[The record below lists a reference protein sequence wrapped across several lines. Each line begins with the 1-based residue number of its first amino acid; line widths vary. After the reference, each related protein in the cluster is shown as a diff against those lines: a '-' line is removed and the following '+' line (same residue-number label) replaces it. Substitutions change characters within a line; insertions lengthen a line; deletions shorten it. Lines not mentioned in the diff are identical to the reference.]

1 MDASTLLEVLC
12 RELPRLRAVADDT
25 GDRAALER
33 VLKAARRGKP
43 FLERLRELGLL
54 QVLTTWETRAGSE
67 RGVVDVPGVGSGH
80 VPLGSYRCPT
90 GTCHRM
96 ERPGP
101 GDDRPVC
108 ALHGTPLR
116 FG

>member
-1 MDASTLLEVLC
+1 MEASTLLGVLC

-43 FLERLRELGLL
+43 ILDRLRELGLL
-54 QVLTTWETRAGSE
+54 QVLTEWETRAGSE
-67 RGVVDVPGVGSGH
+67 PGVVGVPGVGGGH
-80 VPLGSYRCPT
+80 VPRGSYRCPT
-90 GTCHRM
+90 GTCRRV

-101 GDDRPVC
+101 GDDLPVC

>member
-1 MDASTLLEVLC
+1 MEASTLLGVLC

-43 FLERLRELGLL
+43 ILDRLRELGLL
-54 QVLTTWETRAGSE
+54 QVLTDWDTRAGNE
-67 RGVVDVPGVGSGH
+67 GGVVGVPGVGDGH
-80 VPLGSYRCPT
+80 VPRGSYRCPT
-90 GTCHRM
+90 GTCRRV

-101 GDDRPVC
+101 GDDLPVC
-108 ALHGTPLR
+108 TLHGTSLR

>member
-1 MDASTLLEVLC
+1 MEESTLLGVLC
-12 RELPRLRAVADDT
+12 RELPRLRAVADDI
-25 GDRAALER
+25 GHRRALEE

-43 FLERLRELGLL
+43 VVNQLRKLGLL
-54 QVLTTWETRAGSE
+54 QVLTDWETRAGTE
-67 RGVVDVPGVGSGH
+67 NGMIGLPGAGGGH
-80 VPLGSYRCPT
+80 VARGSHQCPT
-90 GTCHRM
+90 RTCDRV
-96 ERPGP
+96 ELPGP

>member
-1 MDASTLLEVLC
+1 MEASTLLSVLC

-33 VLKAARRGKP
+33 VVKAARRGKP
-43 FLERLRELGLL
+43 VLGQLRELGLL
-54 QVLTTWETRAGSE
+54 QVLMDWQTRTGT
-67 RGVVDVPGVGSGH
+67 GHGMVGVPGVGSGH
-80 VPLGSYRCPT
+80 VPRGSFQCPT
-90 GTCHRM
+90 GTCHRA
-96 ERPGP
+96 ELSRP

-108 ALHGTPLR
+108 ALHSTPLR

>member
-1 MDASTLLEVLC
+1 MEASTLLGLLC
-12 RELPRLRAVADDT
+12 RELPELRAVADDT

-43 FLERLRELGLL
+43 ILGRLRELGLL
-54 QVLTTWETRAGSE
+54 QVLTDWETRACTE
-67 RGVVDVPGVGSGH
+67 PGVVELLGVGGGH
-80 VPLGSYRCPT
+80 VPRGSYRCPT
-90 GTCHRM
+90 GTCRRV

-108 ALHGTPLR
+108 ALHGMPLQ

>member
-1 MDASTLLEVLC
+1 MLLGVLC
-12 RELPRLRAVADDT
+12 RELPRLRTVADDT

-33 VLKAARRGKP
+33 LLKAARRGKP
-43 FLERLRELGLL
+43 ITDRLRKLGLL
-54 QVLTTWETRAGSE
+54 QVLMDWETRTGNE
-67 RGVVDVPGVGSGH
+67 PGVVGVPGVGGGH
-80 VPLGSYRCPT
+80 VPHGSYRCPT
-90 GTCHRM
+90 GTCRRV

-101 GDDRPVC
+101 GEDLPVC